1 MHLYFTLILSLCK
14 VCQSIIQMSH
24 RIWELDE
31 TINIIESNLLNVS
44 HASKFIEVLKNI
56 ETFYLLNEI

>member
-14 VCQSIIQMSH
+14 VCQSIIHMSH

-44 HASKFIEVLKNI
+44 HTSKFIEVLKNTEI
-56 ETFYLLNEI
+56 FYLLNEI